1 MSERVFVTDL
11 SSPALPKLRP
21 QPAKAQPATLTLPRH
36 VAPAARAVVGDVE
49 PQADAVCSRAALV
62 SRLARRDD
70 LDDKDGED
78 RLAEQDTRP
87 MSYRRG
93 PAKPKPEK
101 KPRREPKRQPERRQ
115 KAAPWNGPEDGQR
128 DAPAAVP
135 KTPPRLP
142 AKRKPGR
149 AKPSRPAPRVSVK
162 PRSRKDKQ

>member
-1 MSERVFVTDL
+1 MSERVFVTDS

-101 KPRREPKRQPERRQ
+101 TPRREPKSTPEIRR
-115 KAAPWNGPEDGQR
+115 KAAPWDEPEDSSPV
-128 DAPAAVP
+128 APEAA
-135 KTPPRLP
+135 TNAPPRLP

-149 AKPSRPAPRVSVK
+149 TKPSRPAPRVSIK